1 MYGVKFANP
10 EFFLLLLVILPM
22 LAWYVFRH
30 LKSKTA
36 LQFSYAGIFGRL
48 PRSYRIRFRHFPF
61 VFRLLTLSAL
71 VVALARPY
79 STSQWEEVI
88 TEGID
93 IIITLDISTS
103 MLAEDF
109 KPNRLESAKLIATD
123 FISGRRTD
131 RLGLVIFSGETFT
144 MCPLTSDHAVLKN
157 LLMSVKTGMIEDGT
171 AIGMGLANAVNRL
184 KAGDSQSKIVILL
197 TDGVNNRGSIAPVTA
212 AEIAREFGVR
222 VYTIGVGTVGTAPYP
237 VQTPFGRQY
246 QQIEV
251 DLDEP
256 VLMEIAAITGG
267 SYFRATDEQK
277 LKEIYR
283 EIEQMEKSRTETREF
298 VRRKELFLPFMLLA
312 GLFVMLEILLNTV
325 VLRKIP

>member
-1 MYGVKFANP
+1 MYGIKFANP
-10 EFFLLLLVILPM
+10 EFFLLLLVILPL
-22 LAWYVFRH
+22 LAWYLFRH
-30 LKSKTA
+30 LRSKTA
-36 LQFSYAGIFGRL
+36 LQFSYASIFGKL
-48 PRSYRIRFRHFPF
+48 PRSPRIRFRHFPF
-61 VFRLLTLSAL
+61 VFRLLAVSSLI
-71 VVALARPY
+71 VALARPY
-79 STSQWEEVI
+79 STSQWEELI

-109 KPNRLESAKLIATD
+109 RPNRLESAKTIASD

-131 RLGLVIFSGETFT
+131 RMGLVIFSGETFT
-144 MCPLTSDHAVLKN
+144 LCPLTSDHAVLKN
-157 LLMSVKTGMIEDGT
+157 LLMSIETGMIEDGT

-184 KAGDSQSKIVILL
+184 KSGDSQSKIVILL
-197 TDGVNNRGSIAPVTA
+197 TDGVNNRGSIAPLTA

-222 VYTIGVGTVGTAPYP
+222 VYTIGVGSVGTAPYP
-237 VQTPFGRQY
+237 LQTPFGRQY

-256 VLMEIAAITGG
+256 VLKEIAAITGG

-283 EIEQMEKSRTETREF
+283 EIEQMETSRTETREF
-298 VRRKELFLPFMLLA
+298 VRRKELFLPFALMA
-312 GLFVMLEILLNTV
+312 ALFVMLEILLHTV